1 MDSPPS
7 TDGHT
12 APSTSTNGHTDP
24 SARTNGHKVPST
36 STNGH
41 TAPPTKANAP
51 SYQPSKAEIQ
61 QAVRYIEEA
70 LPKLG
75 SLKALVQI
83 DLYGDEGPFFVDA
96 RSEPRILKST
106 QDEPN
111 CSMKVKPHYIKQFAQ
126 GKMDPRYGLF
136 KFHQQTPPQGDISV
150 AVKFC
155 DLLGPVNPVHPNLV
169 WKDTKLPEPTTD
181 LEQVRKDIEKFGY
194 GFVKDALE
202 PMQLGIL
209 QEAIRQQGE
218 GEIAAGVSK
227 HDGGP
232 KAPNQRIWTLV
243 NKGQEFLDL
252 LDHPLIDEVVPEFLG
267 DHALIH
273 SFTANIARPG
283 NDPMMLHTDQIA
295 IQPPIRNIAFGLN
308 IMWYLTDITDENGAT
323 RVFPGSHIG
332 AIAPDNPFVI
342 DGTVPAAAPAGT
354 ALVFESRLW
363 HATGMNKMTTGERP
377 VILMFFMRSFVRS
390 QENNFLSI
398 RPEVEAT
405 ISDRVRS
412 MLGFVTAGGLGG
424 VEGAVDEGIFVSRL
438 ENPVG
443 PFRESHKGTPF
454 RQKLGK

>member
-1 MDSPPS
+1 
-7 TDGHT
+7 
-12 APSTSTNGHTDP
+12 
-24 SARTNGHKVPST
+24 
-36 STNGH
+36 
-41 TAPPTKANAP
+41 
-51 SYQPSKAEIQ
+51 
-61 QAVRYIEEA
+61 
-70 LPKLG
+70 
-75 SLKALVQI
+75 
-83 DLYGDEGPFFVDA
+83 
-96 RSEPRILKST
+96 
-106 QDEPN
+106 
-111 CSMKVKPHYIKQFAQ
+111 MKITPHYIKQFAQ

-136 KFHQQTPPQGDISV
+136 KFHRQNPPQGDISV
-150 AVKFC
+150 AIKFC
-155 DLLGPVNPVHPNLV
+155 DLLGPVNPTHPNLV

-181 LEQVRKDIEKFGY
+181 LEQVRRDIEKFGY

-202 PMQLGIL
+202 PRQLGIL
-209 QEAIRQQGE
+209 QEALRQQAE
-218 GEIAAGVSK
+218 GEVAAGLSK

-232 KAPNQRIWTLV
+232 NAPNQRIWTLV

-252 LDHPLIDEVVPEFLG
+252 LDHPLIDEIVPEFLG

-363 HATGMNKMTTGERP
+363 HAPGMNKLTPGDRP

-424 VEGAVDEGIFVSRL
+424 VEGAVDEGIHVRRL

-443 PFRESHKGTPF
+443 PFRDSHKGSPF

>member
-1 MDSPPS
+1 MDSPAS
-7 TDGHT
+7 TNGST
-12 APSTSTNGHTDP
+12 IPSTSTIDHTDP
-24 SARTNGHKVPST
+24 SASTNGHKILPAGQNSHIAQST
-36 STNGH
+36 
-41 TAPPTKANAP
+41 KVNAP
-51 SYQPSKAEIQ
+51 AYQPSNAEIQ

-70 LPKLG
+70 LPRLG
-75 SLKALVQI
+75 SLKSLVQL
-83 DLYGDEGPFFVDA
+83 DLYRDEGPLFVDTRA
-96 RSEPRILKST
+96 EPRILEYS
-106 QDEPN
+106 QEEPH
-111 CSMKVKPHYIKQFAQ
+111 CSMKIKPHYIKQFAL

-155 DLLGPVNPVHPNLV
+155 DLLGPVNPSHPNLV

-181 LEQVRKDIEKFGY
+181 LEQVRKDIERFGY
-194 GFVKDALE
+194 GFVKNALE
-202 PMQLGIL
+202 PKQLGIL
-209 QEAIRQQGE
+209 QEAIRQQADGE
-218 GEIAAGVSK
+218 VAAGVSK

-232 KAPNQRIWTLV
+232 NAPNQRIWTLI

-252 LDHPLIDEVVPEFLG
+252 LEHPLIDEIVPEFLG

-283 NDPMMLHTDQIA
+283 NEPMMLHTDQIA

-308 IMWYLTDITDENGAT
+308 IMWYLTDIADENGAT

-332 AIAPDNPFVI
+332 AIAPDNPFII
-342 DGTVPAAAPAGT
+342 DGTVPATAPAGT

-363 HATGMNKMTTGERP
+363 HATGMNRMTTGERP
-377 VILMFFMRSFVRS
+377 VILMFFMRSFIRS

-424 VEGAVDEGIFVSRL
+424 VEGAVDEGIHVRKL